1 MNSSFE
7 WAIGRMARILSF
19 VSSNEKD
26 KKDQQDVKVKR
37 PW

>member
-1 MNSSFE
+1 MNPSLE

-19 VSSNEKD
+19 VNSNEKD
-26 KKDQQDVKVKR
+26 KKDEQDVKVKR